1 MKVYRDHRDK
11 RHQCLDGVFDGCTT
25 QLPNTHSTTEHR
37 VLYCH
42 HPWGG
47 RDVCIEGIVK
57 KSGLSFARCR
67 RIGDASCLPLEL
79 PFWMFDRVACSA
91 IRLRDFPEVDLASL
105 LALQLLLAEIVDGTT
120 SEQHVP
126 SITPDLSADLMPH
139 HKNQGD
145 EHAQIIHKASAIGA
159 VRVTTERQSD
169 CDTEMAKPANADAP
183 QDHGPN
189 GAIVDGARHK
199 SPSGTR
205 RRSTPE
211 QGER

>member
-1 MKVYRDHRDK
+1 
-11 RHQCLDGVFDGCTT
+11 
-25 QLPNTHSTTEHR
+25 
-37 VLYCH
+37 
-42 HPWGG
+42 
-47 RDVCIEGIVK
+47 
-57 KSGLSFARCR
+57 
-67 RIGDASCLPLEL
+67 
-79 PFWMFDRVACSA
+79 MFDRVACSA

>member
-1 MKVYRDHRDK
+1 MN
-11 RHQCLDGVFDGCTT
+11 GVFCYCTT

-67 RIGDASCLPLEL
+67 LIGDASCLPLEL
-79 PFWMFDRVACSA
+79 PIWMFDRVACSA
-91 IRLRDFPEVDLASL
+91 VRHQDFPEVDLTCL
-105 LALQLLLAEIVDGTT
+105 LALQLLLAEIADGTT

-126 SITPDLSADLMPH
+126 SITPDLSADLMLH

-145 EHAQIIHKASAIGA
+145 QHAQIIHKASAIGA
-159 VRVTTERQSD
+159 VRVTTGRQSD
-169 CDTEMAKPANADAP
+169 CDTEMAKPTNADAS
-183 QDHGPN
+183 QDHGTD

-199 SPSGTR
+199 SPSERR